1 MPISRKRRKRTRRP
15 TPDQRQRNLDAI
27 ERVHFACVS
36 CARGETVGVTIL
48 ETAETASLGRL
59 TVSYTSAF
67 VGDLSGSEQR
77 A

>member
-1 MPISRKRRKRTRRP
+1 MPISRKRRKRTRRL
-15 TPDQRQRNLDAI
+15 TPDQRQRNLESI
-27 ERVHFACVS
+27 ERVHSACVS
-36 CARGETVGVTIL
+36 CSRGETLDVTFL
-48 ETAETASLGRL
+48 LTAETASRARE